1 MAKDN
6 EDSIVSRSRAA
17 LSDSDRGEKLPPLD
31 EMTGRPK
38 MGPIDVREMRDN
50 LRVIPR
56 FASINKNS
64 QYLSGMVS
72 GTKKLGKDTALQG
85 HLGVDLSND
94 KYNGPR
100 ARGTNAG
107 ISLMHSFAK
116 GGKVTASTRADGIAQ
131 RGKTKGRLL

>member
-1 MAKDN
+1 VAKDD

-17 LSDSDRGEKLPPLD
+17 LADYERGEKLPPLD

-38 MGPIDVREMRDN
+38 ISPIDVREMRDD

-56 FASINKNS
+56 FASINKDS

-100 ARGTNAG
+100 ARGTSAG
-107 ISLMHSFAK
+107 LTLMHNYAK
-116 GGKVTASTRADGIAQ
+116 GGTASARADGIAA
-131 RGKTKGRLL
+131 RGRTRGRVL

>member
-1 MAKDN
+1 MAKDD

-17 LSDSDRGEKLPPLD
+17 LADSDRGEKLPPLD

-38 MGPIDVREMRDN
+38 MGPIDVSEMRND

-56 FASINKNS
+56 FASINKDS
-64 QYLSGMVS
+64 QYLSGVVS
-72 GTKKLGKDTALQG
+72 GTKKLNKNTALQG

-100 ARGTNAG
+100 GRGTSVGVN
-107 ISLMHSFAK
+107 LMHNFAK
-116 GGKVTASTRADGIAQ
+116 GGTASARADGIAA

>member
-1 MAKDN
+1 MERDD

-17 LSDSDRGEKLPPLD
+17 LADSTPKLPPLD

-38 MGPIDVREMRDN
+38 MGPIDVREMQDD

-72 GTKKLGKDTALQG
+72 GTKKLDKNTALQG

-100 ARGTNAG
+100 GRGTSAG
-107 ISLMHSFAK
+107 LTLMHSYAK
-116 GGKVTASTRADGIAQ
+116 GGTASARADGIAA

>member
-1 MAKDN
+1 MDKD

-17 LSDSDRGEKLPPLD
+17 LADSGQKLPPLD

-38 MGPIDVREMRDN
+38 MGPIDVSEMRDD
-50 LRVIPR
+50 LRVTPR

-72 GTKKLGKDTALQG
+72 GAKKLGKNTALQG

>member
-1 MAKDN
+1 MDKDDDK
-6 EDSIVSRSRAA
+6 DSIVSRSRAA
-17 LSDSDRGEKLPPLD
+17 LADSGQKLPPLD

-38 MGPIDVREMRDN
+38 MGPIDVSEMRDD
-50 LRVIPR
+50 LRVTPR

-107 ISLMHSFAK
+107 ISLIHSFAK

-131 RGKTKGRLL
+131 RGRTRGRLL

>member
-17 LSDSDRGEKLPPLD
+17 LADSGQKLPPLD

-38 MGPIDVREMRDN
+38 MGPIDVSEMRDD
-50 LRVIPR
+50 LRVTPR
-56 FASINKNS
+56 FASFNKNN

-131 RGKTKGRLL
+131 RGRTKGRLL

>member
-1 MAKDN
+1 MD
-6 EDSIVSRSRAA
+6 EESIVSRSRAA
-17 LSDSDRGEKLPPLD
+17 LADSTPKLPPLD

-38 MGPIDVREMRDN
+38 MGPIDVREMQDD

-72 GTKKLGKDTALQG
+72 GTKKLDKNTALQG

-100 ARGTNAG
+100 GRGTSVGVN
-107 ISLMHSFAK
+107 LMHNYAK
-116 GGKVTASTRADGIAQ
+116 GGTASARADGIAAK
-131 RGKTKGRLL
+131 GKTKGRLL

>member
-1 MAKDN
+1 MERDD

-17 LSDSDRGEKLPPLD
+17 LADSSQKLPPLD

-38 MGPIDVREMRDN
+38 MGPIDIRDVRDD
-50 LRVIPR
+50 LRVIPTY
-56 FASINKNS
+56 ASINKDN
-64 QYLSGMVS
+64 QYFAGKIS

-85 HLGVDLSND
+85 YLDINAFND

-100 ARGTNAG
+100 ARGTGAG
-107 ISLMHSFAK
+107 FTLMHNYAK
-116 GGKVTASTRADGIAQ
+116 GGTASARADGIAA

>member
-1 MAKDN
+1 MAKDD

-17 LSDSDRGEKLPPLD
+17 LADSSPKLPPLD

-38 MGPIDVREMRDN
+38 MGPIDVSEMRDD
-50 LRVIPR
+50 LRVTPR
-56 FASINKNS
+56 FASINKDS

-72 GTKKLGKDTALQG
+72 GTKKLDKNTALQG

-131 RGKTKGRLL
+131 RGKTRGRVI

>member
-1 MAKDN
+1 MAKEDD

-17 LSDSDRGEKLPPLD
+17 LADSGQKLPPLD

-38 MGPIDVREMRDN
+38 MGPIDVSEMQDD
-50 LRVIPR
+50 LRVTPR

-131 RGKTKGRLL
+131 RGKTKGRVI

>member
-1 MAKDN
+1 LAKDN
-6 EDSIVSRSRAA
+6 DEDSIVSRSRAA
-17 LSDSDRGEKLPPLD
+17 LADSGQKLPPLD

-38 MGPIDVREMRDN
+38 MGPIDVSEMRDD
-50 LRVIPR
+50 LRVTPR
-56 FASINKNS
+56 FASINKDS

-72 GTKKLGKDTALQG
+72 GTKKLDKNTALQG

-107 ISLMHSFAK
+107 INLLHSFAK

-131 RGKTKGRLL
+131 RGRTKGRVI